1 LVTLFRLLALRGLPL
16 NEKNALTSI
25 GAAAKKAGIS
35 RQSLQYYLMVGLL
48 EPTEVT
54 PTGRRLFDQKCIDR
68 IKLIK
73 KLNESGYPLRDIRE
87 LFLEGR
93 GDVKGSRE

>member
-1 LVTLFRLLALRGLPL
+1 
-16 NEKNALTSI
+16 
-25 GAAAKKAGIS
+25 
-35 RQSLQYYLMVGLL
+35 MVGLL

-54 PTGRRLFDQKCIDR
+54 PTGRRLFDNDAIRK

-87 LFLEGR
+87 LFMQGR
-93 GDVKGSRE
+93 IHLKGRKK